1 MPKLVSAGANWTP
14 KGPEGNKLPRLYE
27 AWEAVLPADCLQQL
41 LHTLV
46 LPKLKAEVEG
56 WNPRV
61 DPVPIH
67 AWMHP
72 WLPLAA
78 NELEELYPVIRYS
91 SKDTSSKDTSSKDT
105 SSKDTSSKDTA
116 ANELEELYPVI
127 RYGLGFRV

>member
-1 MPKLVSAGANWTP
+1 MYSHDHILESIGVGRFQYLTLCATGLTWSGDAM
-14 KGPEGNKLPRLYE
+14 EMS
-27 AWEAVLPADCLQQL
+27 VLAF
-41 LHTLV
+41 V

-78 NELEELYPVIRYS
+78 NELEELYPVIRY
-91 SKDTSSKDTSSKDT
+91 
-105 SSKDTSSKDTA
+105 
-116 ANELEELYPVI
+116 
-127 RYGLGFRV
+127 GLGFRV